1 MIDIITYRMRIG
13 TFGGGTKFK
22 IKLEKSPLWSRNG
35 FRQDTILYL
44 GLVTTMVTIIQI
56 RIHLLLSG
64 DIESNPGPGIENTN
78 NNVTKENEN
87 ALTETPQGTS
97 CTFFQKFLKFTKIV
111 SFNKT

>member
-1 MIDIITYRMRIG
+1 MIDIVMYRMWIG

-22 IKLEKSPLWSRNG
+22 IKLKKSPLWTRNG
-35 FRQDTILYL
+35 FRKDTILYL
-44 GLVTTMVTIIQI
+44 GLITTMVIIIQI

-64 DIESNPGPGIENTN
+64 DVELNPGPGIENTN

-87 ALTETPQGTS
+87 TLTETTQGTS
-97 CTFFQKFLKFTKIV
+97 CTFFQKLLKFTKIV